1 MIDVDINVVNALIV
15 FVLMVFLACLLIRGK
30 DD

>member
-1 MIDVDINVVNALIV
+1 MIDVDINVVNALIA